1 MSRKKRFVGFGLA
14 LLLVGLL
21 VALDIALSA
30 RTVDRLTREG
40 IEQSFTI
47 SAEANWCAHYNMGG
61 GASNCGFKTHHECL
75 AAVRG
80 VGGSCGPSPHS
91 HHHHRH

>member
-1 MSRKKRFVGFGLA
+1 MR
-14 LLLVGLL
+14 LLLFILGVFAA
-21 VALDIALSA
+21 V
-30 RTVDRLTREG
+30 VC
-40 IEQSFTI
+40 IEK

-61 GASNCGFKTHHECL
+61 GASNCSFKTHHECL

-91 HHHHRH
+91 HHHHRY

>member
-1 MSRKKRFVGFGLA
+1 MR
-14 LLLVGLL
+14 LLLFILGVFAA
-21 VALDIALSA
+21 V
-30 RTVDRLTREG
+30 VC
-40 IEQSFTI
+40 IEK

-75 AAVRG
+75 AAVLG